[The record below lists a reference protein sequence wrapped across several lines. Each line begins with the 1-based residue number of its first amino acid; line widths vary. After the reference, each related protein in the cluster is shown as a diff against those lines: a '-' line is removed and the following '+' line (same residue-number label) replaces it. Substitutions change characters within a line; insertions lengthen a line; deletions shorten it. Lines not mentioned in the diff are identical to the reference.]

1 MVNCCRK
8 RTSQYD
14 TMRESTIGKRVRTDP
29 SVECSPQ
36 GRNVDLCKMQV
47 DLLDAVDTYDLDLIN
62 TG

>member
-1 MVNCCRK
+1 MGK
-8 RTSQYD
+8 
-14 TMRESTIGKRVRTDP
+14 STIGKRVRTDP

-47 DLLDAVDTYDLDLIN
+47 NFLDAVDTYDLDLID

>member
-1 MVNCCRK
+1 
-8 RTSQYD
+8 
-14 TMRESTIGKRVRTDP
+14 MRESTIGKRVRTDP

-47 DLLDAVDTYDLDLIN
+47 DLLDAVDTYDLNLIN